1 MSVQTLERSDSV
13 VAFAPKKGHQDAAMA
28 DEAGHRIIALVQE
41 ASDVAK
47 QGCERAMDLAHK
59 LSSQLKAAEE
69 RARELEAEVNHF
81 RGRAERAEDW
91 LEHIHS
97 HVEKTFFRPPGEKNE
112 SPLAALPRRDRS
124 TI

>member
-13 VAFAPKKGHQDAAMA
+13 VAFAPTKGHQDAAMA

-59 LSSQLKAAEE
+59 LSSQLRDAEE
-69 RARELEAEVNHF
+69 RARELEAELIHF
-81 RGRAERAEDW
+81 RDRAERAEDW
-91 LEHIHS
+91 LNQIHS
-97 HVEKTFFRPPGEKNE
+97 HVEKTFFRAPGEKNE
-112 SPLAALPRRDRS
+112 LPRRDRS
-124 TI
+124 PA